1 MFQMSVELRLQLC
14 MTPDSQ
20 CVYITDI
27 VRACVK
33 KFTLTGDLLCK
44 STMPLSAPHG
54 AALACDGGVIVCDFG
69 KYRVV
74 VLSPDLSSILRTFS
88 VSSPSRKF
96 SGQCTEVCV
105 AGERLYVLEQK
116 HQLVHVLQ

>member
-1 MFQMSVELRLQLC
+1 

-20 CVYITDI
+20 YVYITDI

-33 KFTLTGDLLCK
+33 KFTMAGALMYK
-44 STMPLSAPHG
+44 STMKLSAPHG

-69 KYRVV
+69 QYRIV
-74 VLSPDLSSILRTFS
+74 VLSSDLSSMLRTFS

-105 AGERLYVLEQK
+105 AGDRLYVLEQGHK
-116 HQLVHVLQ
+116 LMLVLQ